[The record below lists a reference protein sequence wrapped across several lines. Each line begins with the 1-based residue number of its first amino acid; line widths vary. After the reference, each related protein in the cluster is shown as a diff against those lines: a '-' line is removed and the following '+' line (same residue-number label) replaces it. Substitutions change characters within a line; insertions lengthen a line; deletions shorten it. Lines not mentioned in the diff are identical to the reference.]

1 MPALREL
8 MEFLCRQAEARGVSF
23 GERCA
28 REMEAEI
35 RKRWPYERVYIPPAD
50 SRKDPERAAAIR
62 AAAARLPTKV
72 VTERFGVHRTTVY
85 RLTRVSKK

>member
-8 MEFLCRQAEARGVSF
+8 MDFLCREAEARGVSF

-35 RKRWPYERVYIPPAD
+35 RKHWPAERIYIPPAD
-50 SRKDPERAAAIR
+50 SRKDPGRAEAIR
-62 AAAARLPTKV
+62 QAAKRLPTGV
-72 VTERFGVHRTTVY
+72 VAERFGVHRTTAY
-85 RLTRVSKK
+85 RWSKK